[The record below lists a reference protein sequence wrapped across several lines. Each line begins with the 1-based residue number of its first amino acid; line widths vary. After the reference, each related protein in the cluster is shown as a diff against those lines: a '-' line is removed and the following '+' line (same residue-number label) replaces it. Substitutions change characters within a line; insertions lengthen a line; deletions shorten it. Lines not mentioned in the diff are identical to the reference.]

1 MRKFLSTLK
10 KNNKFFLRFALFI
23 LIILL
28 VSQFIEAQGTEN
40 TPEFYEFY
48 ISQNGK
54 KIEIPEMPTMLQ
66 SPIKAISEP
75 WSIPGINSRPKLTI
89 NEQRPVIYINKNG
102 INIEKIK
109 LVRLLYFEKLRVLD
123 FQWGSLGSEL
133 HKKPNGEEKNSLR
146 NFGQWAAVGT
156 YPIKGGPMPNNP
168 DLYCIRPEERL
179 APGVYTIYQC
189 PGIKDSS
196 CFIPFDLGI
205 PLRTFEI
212 TGEEA
217 PFFELIPSNN
227 TRIKIIMSNISNVLK
242 GIKYP
247 KAGKYNYLFSEE
259 QIFAYIEFKGQRSG
273 EIVEFLWHRPDGSIH
288 ARHKRRLGFPKPGRI
303 FSVLQEFRP
312 SNLLMPGKWVL
323 GIKIYGELVKC
334 IPFYV
339 GTE

>member
-1 MRKFLSTLK
+1 MRKFLSPLK
-10 KNNKFFLRFALFI
+10 KNNKIFFRFALFI
-23 LIILL
+23 IMILPL
-28 VSQFIEAQGTEN
+28 SQLIEAQENKN

-75 WSIPGINSRPKLTI
+75 WNIPGINSRPKLTI

-102 INIEKIK
+102 INLEKIK
-109 LVRLLYFEKLRVLD
+109 LVRLLYFEKLRVFD

-133 HKKPNGEEKNSLR
+133 HKKPNGEERNSLR

-168 DLYCIRPEERL
+168 DLYCIRPKERL

-227 TRIKIIMSNISNVLK
+227 PSIKIIKSNISNVLK
-242 GIKYP
+242 GIKCP
-247 KAGKYNYLFSEE
+247 RAGKYNYLFSEE
-259 QIFAYIEFKGQRSG
+259 QIFAYIEVEGQRGG

-288 ARHKRRLGFPKPGRI
+288 ARQKRILDFPKPGRI
-303 FSVLQEFRP
+303 ISILQEFVP